1 MYKLKK
7 IGLVIISVWLAVCNA
22 VAADRGSRL
31 VSKAKDTEID
41 CLQYLPMVFPEAMK
55 LCGQPSRSGWGR
67 LAVSQG
73 FSVILMAGTVYSL
86 KHMAGKRRPD
96 RSDCRSFPSGH
107 SAWAFAG
114 ATVIAREFGWRS
126 AWYPVGAYAF
136 AAGIAIERIAVRRH
150 SALDVAAGAL
160 TGVAMTELGYFLADR
175 IYGGRGLSEKYR
187 LSVSPAALQVPAGCA
202 GQGRDA
208 IAVAPG
214 VIFSLEF

>member
-1 MYKLKK
+1 MSGSHFRISLDNEVVIKQLLISGIIKIVYKLKK

-55 LCGQPSRSGWGR
+55 LCGQPTRSGWGR

-114 ATVIAREFGWRS
+114 ATVIARGVRLAFGMVS
-126 AWYPVGAYAF
+126 C
-136 AAGIAIERIAVRRH
+136 
-150 SALDVAAGAL
+150 
-160 TGVAMTELGYFLADR
+160 
-175 IYGGRGLSEKYR
+175 RGLCLCGWDSHRTYSSKTPLGVGCGRRSTYR
-187 LSVSPAALQVPAGCA
+187 GGYDRAGL
-202 GQGRDA
+202 
-208 IAVAPG
+208 
-214 VIFSLEF
+214 FSRRPHLWRARTE